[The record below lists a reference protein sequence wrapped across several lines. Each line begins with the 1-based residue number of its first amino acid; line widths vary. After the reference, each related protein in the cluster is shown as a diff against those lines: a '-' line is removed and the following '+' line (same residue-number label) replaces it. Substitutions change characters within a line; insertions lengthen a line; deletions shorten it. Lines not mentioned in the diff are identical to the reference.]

1 MKNSQLM
8 LILAVIGA
16 AGAAFYF
23 WNSKKPGSAAG
34 TVATK
39 AAAPVAQDNTNK
51 YLDLASQ
58 ILANF

>member
-1 MKNSQLM
+1 M
-8 LILAVIGA
+8 LVLAVIGA